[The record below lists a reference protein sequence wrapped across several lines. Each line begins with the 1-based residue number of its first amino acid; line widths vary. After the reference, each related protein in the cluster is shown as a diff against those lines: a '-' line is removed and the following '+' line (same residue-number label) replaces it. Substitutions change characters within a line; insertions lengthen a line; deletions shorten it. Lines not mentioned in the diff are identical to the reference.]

1 MITLDENEARLII
14 QALEG
19 MTIVMSLQGAAAL
32 AAVRLKL
39 TEQLAAKKAED
50 NAGVLSPAEYGAVL
64 ADEAEAFRDNIPYT
78 PRVAKTN
85 GHDPIEIDGKH
96 V

>member
-1 MITLDENEARLII
+1 MITLDENEARLVI
-14 QALEG
+14 QALDG
-19 MTIVMSLQGAAAL
+19 MTISMSLQGAASL

-39 TEQLAAKKAED
+39 AEQLNAPAQPVPRATAEE
-50 NAGVLSPAEYGAVL
+50 L
-64 ADEAEAFRDNIPYT
+64 AEAAAFRADIPYT

>member
-19 MTIVMSLQGAAAL
+19 MTINMSLQGAAAL
-32 AAVRLKL
+32 AAVRLNL
-39 TEQLAAKKAED
+39 SQQLSAPPQKTVEA
-50 NAGVLSPAEYGAVL
+50 L
-64 ADEAEAFRDNIPYT
+64 AEADAFRADIPYT